1 MQNGLNNFELNIQNR
16 AEIEINEISDY
27 YESLV
32 EGLGTKFYIEVSN
45 YIETLKSFPF
55 FEKRYSAIRIL
66 PLKKFPYSIHF
77 SVDEIN
83 SIVTVHAVILD
94 YRNPDLTRIKL

>member
-1 MQNGLNNFELNIQNR
+1 MKFKVVILKRANLEIEDAYLYYENIQ
-16 AEIEINEISDY
+16 D
-27 YESLV
+27 
-32 EGLGTKFYIEVSN
+32 GLGINFILDYEDHLN
-45 YIETLKSFPF
+45 TLYNIPF
-55 FEKRYSAIRIL
+55 FKKRYSAIRIL

-94 YRNPDLTRIKL
+94 YQNPDLTRIKL